1 MSRRIKFWVVTHG
14 IAILGKDAEVGGIAK
29 PTDSGAAAKPTGS
42 GQSSP
47 KRGRA
52 AGGRGRGA
60 LLSLQSQALLM
71 VCVVFAYTSSRLPW
85 WGSVAGNSV
94 EGVLKTEG

>member
-14 IAILGKDAEVGGIAK
+14 IAILGKGAEAGGIAK
-29 PTDSGAAAKPTGS
+29 PTDNGAAAKPTGS
-42 GQSSP
+42 GQISP

-71 VCVVFAYTSSRLPW
+71 VCVVFAYMSSRLPW